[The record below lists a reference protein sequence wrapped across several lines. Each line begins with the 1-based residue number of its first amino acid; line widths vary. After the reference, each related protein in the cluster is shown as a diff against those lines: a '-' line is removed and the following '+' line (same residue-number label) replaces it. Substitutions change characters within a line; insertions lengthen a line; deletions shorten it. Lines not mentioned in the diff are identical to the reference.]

1 MVAWGANWLDP
12 DRLAVRLLLVGLMFA
27 SLLMSAAIPE
37 AFDGRA
43 WLFVTGYLLIQVGR
57 SLFLIIALRG
67 RALGEHFV
75 NDLVWEVLVGGLW
88 IAGAL
93 SDGDARLALWGAAV
107 VATHAGTSALHWLPG
122 RGRAIDL
129 AHTEIAGGH
138 LVERFRLFFIIA
150 LGETVLTM
158 GTAFTGEP
166 VEAERLLALAIGFTG
181 TVALWWCYFQRAERI
196 GVELAERADDAGAIG
211 WWGTWTVT
219 LMVLA
224 LIGVAVGDELA
235 IAHPGDDATLG
246 FTLLTFGGPALFLLA
261 QIIFLHEA
269 LGHVPRSRPVGV
281 VALAILAVATAPLSL
296 IVGIAAATAVLVAVA
311 VADERSAD
319 EPAPAGPIERLAHPQ
334 RRRGVVRRQVRRHRL
349 EVAPE
354 AIAVRRRDA
363 GLVDGDAHRAQPGVP
378 MRSRDPK
385 RACGV
390 PPAAPGRAAACS
402 PPGLPNAR

>member
-1 MVAWGANWLDP
+1 MRIAASRAPGTERVVTPLELFFDLVYVFAIGQLSHHLLAHVDLRTAAETAIMTLAVVYAWYMVAWGANWLDP
-12 DRLAVRLLLVGLMFA
+12 DRMAVRLVLVGLMFA

-43 WLFVTGYLLIQVGR
+43 WLFVTGCLLIQIGR

-88 IAGAL
+88 IAGAI

-107 VATHAGTSALHWLPG
+107 VATHAGTWALHWLPG

-129 AHTEIAGGH
+129 SHTEIAGGH

-158 GTAFTGEP
+158 GAAFSD
-166 VEAERLLALAIGFTG
+166 EAFEVERLLALAIGFTG
-181 TVALWWCYFQRAERI
+181 TVALWWCYFHRAERV

-211 WWGTWTVT
+211 WLGTWTLT

-224 LIGVAVGDELA
+224 LVGIAVGDELA

-261 QIIFLHEA
+261 QVFFLRKT
-269 LGHVPRSRPVGV
+269 LGHVPRSRPVGLG
-281 VALAILAVATAPLSL
+281 ALAILAAATAPLTL
-296 IVGIAAATAVLVAVA
+296 IVGIAASAAVLVAVA
-311 VADERSAD
+311 IADTVDRLGDPRPVRS
-319 EPAPAGPIERLAHPQ
+319 GS
-334 RRRGVVRRQVRRHRL
+334 G
-349 EVAPE
+349 
-354 AIAVRRRDA
+354 
-363 GLVDGDAHRAQPGVP
+363 
-378 MRSRDPK
+378 
-385 RACGV
+385 
-390 PPAAPGRAAACS
+390 
-402 PPGLPNAR
+402 